1 MAIQGC
7 GTVGGVPL
15 GCRTAKRRLAMTTG
29 EGSAFSRV
37 GVTRQGTRMGM
48 KWSGLSPRA
57 GRPGR
62 KGESM
67 GKNLGGLSNAQRE
80 RLVKLGNLPDA
91 TIDTSDIPEICEV
104 DWKDAERGRFFGS
117 RILKR
122 PTWAKV
128 GAG

>member
-1 MAIQGC
+1 
-7 GTVGGVPL
+7 
-15 GCRTAKRRLAMTTG
+15 
-29 EGSAFSRV
+29 
-37 GVTRQGTRMGM
+37 
-48 KWSGLSPRA
+48 
-57 GRPGR
+57 
-62 KGESM
+62 M
-67 GKNLGGLSNAQRE
+67 GKNLGALSNAQRE

-117 RILKR
+117 RIPKR